1 MFSLKLWYLS
11 ASQHDVTVQQT
22 AVEKKKHAGIGAH
35 IKINAFA
42 NVSAQIIPGLLVLAI
57 AYLGC
62 NITLVLIAWFFAV
75 TLITA
80 SYAGAMASVVDIAPN
95 LAGKETGLLKEYS

>member
-1 MFSLKLWYLS
+1 M
-11 ASQHDVTVQQT
+11 
-22 AVEKKKHAGIGAH
+22 
-35 IKINAFA
+35 NAFV
-42 NVSAQIIPGLLVLAI
+42 NIVSAQIVPGLLVLAI

-62 NITLVLIAWFFAV
+62 NITLVLIAWFLAV

-95 LAGKETGLLKEYS
+95 LAGKETWLSKNIFLILFPYF

>member
-1 MFSLKLWYLS
+1 M
-11 ASQHDVTVQQT
+11 
-22 AVEKKKHAGIGAH
+22 
-35 IKINAFA
+35 
-42 NVSAQIIPGLLVLAI
+42 PGLLVLAI
-57 AYLGC
+57 GYLGC

-95 LAGKETGLLKEYS
+95 LAGKESGFAYYVFLAHPFVKKNKLTVLLGLSHLLVVFE

>member
-1 MFSLKLWYLS
+1 
-11 ASQHDVTVQQT
+11 V
-22 AVEKKKHAGIGAH
+22 
-35 IKINAFA
+35 
-42 NVSAQIIPGLLVLAI
+42 PGLLILAI
-57 AYLGC
+57 GYLGC

-95 LAGKETGLLKEYS
+95 LAGKESGFAYLTFLAHIHL